1 MEKIKKKFK
10 EVLQRNCTFIPQK
23 LQERLIVLS
32 KNKYFLILLNIVFAF
47 VFVVV
52 VNLIFVDID
61 SLDSFHR
68 VEKEQEPDIITNIGF
83 VVIYIFFEL
92 VFIGSFYV
100 SIVKIALYFYT
111 LYIIKPYPDT
121 QDLLLYIVR
130 SIGDILMPFHMGNI
144 FVFLVICEIVIN
156 LFKIRLWTIFALIR
170 IISVI
175 AFFKYL

>member
-10 EVLQRNCTFIPQK
+10 EVLQRNCAFIPQE

-61 SLDSFHR
+61 SFHF
-68 VEKEQEPDIITNIGF
+68 VEEQQEPDVITNIAF

-121 QDLLLYIVR
+121 HDLLLYIVR
-130 SIGDILMPFHMGNI
+130 SIGNIIIPFHMGNI

-170 IISVI
+170 IVSVI
-175 AFFKYL
+175 VFFKYL

>member
-1 MEKIKKKFK
+1 VEKIKKKFK
-10 EVLQRNCTFIPQK
+10 EVLQRNCAFIPQE

-52 VNLIFVDID
+52 VNLIFVDIH
-61 SLDSFHR
+61 SIYFESEYSPPALSNR
-68 VEKEQEPDIITNIGF
+68 TIGF
-83 VVIYIFFEL
+83 IYVFFEL

-111 LYIIKPYPDT
+111 LYIIKIPLDVHGV
-121 QDLLLYIVR
+121 LLKISA
-130 SIGDILMPFHMGNI
+130 SIGNLVIPFHIGNFFI
-144 FVFLVICEIVIN
+144 LLVICEIVIN

-170 IISVI
+170 IISVVVL
-175 AFFKYL
+175 FRYL